1 MAEDRHDPYESTAR
15 WLEEA
20 ARRRTADSSARRGPA
35 ATLPPSAK
43 PRRERTI
50 LGIAREVFML
60 AVLAAVYLNYYFM
73 QVMIE
78 IDSLPKMI
86 VFYPVL
92 Q

>member
-1 MAEDRHDPYESTAR
+1 
-15 WLEEA
+15 
-20 ARRRTADSSARRGPA
+20 
-35 ATLPPSAK
+35 
-43 PRRERTI
+43 
-50 LGIAREVFML
+50 ML

-73 QVMIE
+73 HVIIE